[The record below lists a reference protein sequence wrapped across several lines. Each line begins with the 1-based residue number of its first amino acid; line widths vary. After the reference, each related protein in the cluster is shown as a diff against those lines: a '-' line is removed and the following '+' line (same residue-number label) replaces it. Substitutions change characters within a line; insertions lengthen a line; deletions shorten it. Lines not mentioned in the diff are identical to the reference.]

1 MFATLIAEFKNK
13 SDINNFISDFLKD
26 SNFDFSGKV
35 FFPANYGINDVKFSD
50 FDSEN
55 FENNYEKIHNNKF
68 NGYTIGLLFNIND
81 SIIESQDIDLIDI
94 IVKYKNLMEY
104 TFNGISLK
112 LNTGISSSNKGNGYQ
127 MDYPFDLDDKD
138 DLSDLKELEPY
149 LHHFIVNN
157 GIKL

>member
-1 MFATLIAEFKNK
+1 MFATLIAEFKNQN
-13 SDINNFISDFLKD
+13 DIKNFISDFLKD
-26 SNFDFSGKV
+26 SNFEFSGKV
-35 FFPANYGINDVKFSD
+35 FFPANYGINDIKFSD

-55 FENNYEKIHNNKF
+55 FENNHEKIHNNKF
-68 NGYTIGLLFNIND
+68 NGYTIGLLFNMND
-81 SIIESQDIDLIDI
+81 SIIESQDIDLLDI
-94 IVKYKNLMEY
+94 IVKYKDLMQY

-112 LNTGISSSNKGNGYQ
+112 LYTGISASNKGNGYQ

-138 DLSDLKELEPY
+138 DLSDLYDLEPY